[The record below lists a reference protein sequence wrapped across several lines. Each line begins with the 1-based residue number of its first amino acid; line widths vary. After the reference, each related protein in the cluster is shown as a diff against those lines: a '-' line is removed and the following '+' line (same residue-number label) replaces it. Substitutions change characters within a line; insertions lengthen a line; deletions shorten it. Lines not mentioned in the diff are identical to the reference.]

1 MIDISARALDK
12 LRTILAQENDSTLC
26 FRISVSGGGCSGFE
40 YGFSLDQ
47 RQDDDF
53 VVEILNHSSFDVEL
67 LFAFLV
73 FHLHFAVEQRRDDGS
88 MVVQQLETSVRTG
101 DAHGSHFAGVDLLIG
116 GDDFEEHFL
125 GN

>member
-12 LRTILAQENDSTLC
+12 LRGILAQENDSTLC

-53 VVEILNHSSFDVEL
+53 VLEQDVPILIDPMSMQYLQGAEIDFQESL
-67 LFAFLV
+67 
-73 FHLHFAVEQRRDDGS
+73 
-88 MVVQQLETSVRTG
+88 M
-101 DAHGSHFAGVDLLIG
+101 GSHFTVKNPNATATCGCG
-116 GDDFEEHFL
+116 SSFAA
-125 GN
+125 

>member
-53 VVEILNHSSFDVEL
+53 VLDHGISILIDPMSMQYLQGAQIDFQESLMSSHFTVKNPNATATCGCGSSF
-67 LFAFLV
+67 A
-73 FHLHFAVEQRRDDGS
+73 A
-88 MVVQQLETSVRTG
+88 
-101 DAHGSHFAGVDLLIG
+101 
-116 GDDFEEHFL
+116 
-125 GN
+125 